1 MARHQYAGAMPSD
14 RPSVRTRVSEFFA
27 LDDEWVRGNPAVARG
42 DAITGVVFESAG
54 IVTLE
59 LARSAGAF
67 DSVGAPW
74 WVIYGA
80 MSSAAVALV
89 FRRRYPLAVAV
100 YLSAHMFVVGVTM
113 PEVMGQVA
121 LQICYFMGL
130 FSAMA
135 WGRSRR
141 SALLVTS
148 TILVFMLCWV
158 AWQFAIGQSV
168 QAWLDDADTDER
180 YGFLPPIPAII
191 LLTFIVNV
199 VYFVGAI
206 VGGQVAW
213 RGARQREAL
222 AEQAHTIARQADTL
236 QQRAVVDERLRI
248 ARELHDV
255 VGHHVS
261 VIGVQAAGARRVL
274 DRDPPA
280 AAGALGVIEESSRE
294 AVAQM
299 RSLLGTLRDI
309 EAQADGD
316 PRPSVRTAGPGIA
329 DLEALVTG
337 RATDA
342 LRTSYVVVEDQPG
355 AAGRLP
361 GTVGLALYRTAQ
373 EALAN
378 VVRHSTAS
386 DASVTLRVTEAG
398 ARPFAEVEV
407 LDDGRLRNG
416 TSGSGLGQLGIR
428 ERAASHRGEVEI
440 GPRATRGYRVR
451 VRLPLRSAGD

>member
-1 MARHQYAGAMPSD
+1 M
-14 RPSVRTRVSEFFA
+14 
-27 LDDEWVRGNPAVARG
+27 
-42 DAITGVVFESAG
+42 FESVG
-54 IVTLE
+54 VVTLE
-59 LARSAGAF
+59 MARSAGAF
-67 DSVGAPW
+67 DSVDAPW
-74 WVIYGA
+74 WVIYLV
-80 MSSAAVALV
+80 SPLRLALV
-89 FRRRYPLAVAV
+89 LRRRYPLAVAV

-222 AEQAHTIARQADTL
+222 AEQAHTIARQAATL

-274 DRDPPA
+274 DRDPRR
-280 AAGALGVIEESSRE
+280 SRRR
-294 AVAQM
+294 A
-299 RSLLGTLRDI
+299 RRDRG
-309 EAQADGD
+309 ELARG
-316 PRPSVRTAGPGIA
+316 RGP
-329 DLEALVTG
+329 
-337 RATDA
+337 DA
-342 LRTSYVVVEDQPG
+342 L
-355 AAGRLP
+355 AA
-361 GTVGLALYRTAQ
+361 
-373 EALAN
+373 
-378 VVRHSTAS
+378 RH
-386 DASVTLRVTEAG
+386 
-398 ARPFAEVEV
+398 
-407 LDDGRLRNG
+407 
-416 TSGSGLGQLGIR
+416 
-428 ERAASHRGEVEI
+428 AA
-440 GPRATRGYRVR
+440 
-451 VRLPLRSAGD
+451 

>member
-1 MARHQYAGAMPSD
+1 MGA
-14 RPSVRTRVSEFFA
+14 
-27 LDDEWVRGNPAVARG
+27 GNPAVARR
-42 DAITGVVFESAG
+42 DVVTGVVFESVG
-54 IVTLE
+54 VVTLE

-67 DSVGAPW
+67 DSVDAPW
-74 WVIYGA
+74 WVIYGV
-80 MSSAAVALV
+80 MSSAALALV
-89 FRRRYPLAVAV
+89 LRRRYPLAVAV

-168 QAWLDDADTDER
+168 QAWLDDAGADER

-222 AEQAHTIARQADTL
+222 AEQAQTIARQAATL

-316 PRPSVRTAGPGIA
+316 PRPSARTAGPGIA

>member
-1 MARHQYAGAMPSD
+1 MF
-14 RPSVRTRVSEFFA
+14 E
-27 LDDEWVRGNPAVARG
+27 AV
-42 DAITGVVFESAG
+42 GV
-54 IVTLE
+54 VTLE
-59 LARSAGAF
+59 LARSSGAF
-67 DSVGAPW
+67 ESVDAPW
-74 WVIYGA
+74 WVIYLV
-80 MSSAAVALV
+80 MSAAALALV
-89 FRRRYPLAVAV
+89 LRRRYPLSVAV
-100 YLSAHMFVVGVTM
+100 YLSTHMFVTGVTM

-141 SALLVTS
+141 SSLLVTS

-158 AWQFAIGQSV
+158 AWQFAVGQSA
-168 QAWLDDADTDER
+168 QAWLDDVGKDQR

-191 LLTFIVNV
+191 LLIFIVNV
-199 VYFVGAI
+199 VYFLGAI

-222 AEQAHTIARQADTL
+222 AVQADTITRQTATL

-274 DRDPPA
+274 DRDPVA
-280 AAGALGVIEESSRE
+280 VAGALGVIEESSRE
-294 AVAQM
+294 AVSQM

-309 EAQADGD
+309 EAQTDGD
-316 PRPSVRTAGPGIA
+316 PQPGGRTAGPGIA
-329 DLEALVTG
+329 DLEELVTS
-337 RATDA
+337 RASDA
-342 LRTSYVVVEDQPG
+342 LRTSYDVVEDEPG

-361 GTVGLALYRTAQ
+361 ATVGLALYRTVQ

-386 DASVTLRVTEAG
+386 GASVTLRVTEAG
-398 ARPFAEVEV
+398 ARPFAEIEV

-440 GPRATRGYRVR
+440 GPRVTRGYRVR
-451 VRLPLRSAGD
+451 VRLPLGRSGA

>member
-1 MARHQYAGAMPSD
+1 M
-14 RPSVRTRVSEFFA
+14 PSVRTSVRNRLREFFA
-27 LDDEWVRGNPAVARG
+27 LDDEWAPGSPAVARR
-42 DAITGVVFESAG
+42 DLVTGLVFEAVG
-54 IVTLE
+54 VVTLE
-59 LARSAGAF
+59 FARSAGAF
-67 DSVGAPW
+67 DSVDAPW
-74 WVIYGA
+74 WVIYLV
-80 MSSAAVALV
+80 MSVAALALV
-89 FRRRYPLAVAV
+89 LRRRHPLAVAV
-100 YLSAHMFVVGVTM
+100 YLSAHMFVTGVTM

-158 AWQFAIGQSV
+158 AWQFAVGQSA
-168 QAWLDDADTDER
+168 QAWLDDAGRDER

-191 LLTFIVNV
+191 LLIFSVNV
-199 VYFVGAI
+199 VYFLGAI

-222 AEQAHTIARQADTL
+222 AEQADTISRQTATL

-274 DRDPPA
+274 DRDPVA
-280 AAGALGVIEESSRE
+280 VAGALGVIEESSRE
-294 AVAQM
+294 AVSQM

-309 EAQADGD
+309 EAQTDGD
-316 PRPSVRTAGPGIA
+316 PVPGARTAGPGVA
-329 DLEALVTG
+329 DLEELVTS
-337 RATDA
+337 RASAA
-342 LRTSYVVVEDQPG
+342 LRTSYDVVEDKPG

-361 GTVGLALYRTAQ
+361 ATVGLALYRTVQ

-386 DASVTLRVTEAG
+386 GASVTLRVTEAG
-398 ARPFAEVEV
+398 ASPFAEIEV

-440 GPRATRGYRVR
+440 GPRVTRGYRVR
-451 VRLPLRSAGD
+451 VRLPLGRSGA

>member
-1 MARHQYAGAMPSD
+1 MPAAGPALRARLGAY
-14 RPSVRTRVSEFFA
+14 FA
-27 LDDEWVRGNPAVARG
+27 VDDEWDRGNPA
-42 DAITGVVFESAG
+42 ITTRDVVTGAAFEVAG

-67 DSVGAPW
+67 DNVDAPW
-74 WVIYGA
+74 WVIYLV
-80 MSSAAVALV
+80 MSAAALALV
-89 FRRRYPLAVAV
+89 LRRRYPLAVAV
-100 YLSAHMFVVGVTM
+100 YLSTHMFVTGVAM
-113 PEVMGQVA
+113 PQVMGQVA

-158 AWQFAIGQSV
+158 AWQFAVGQSA
-168 QAWLDDADTDER
+168 QSWLDSTGEDER
-180 YGFLPPIPAII
+180 FGFLPPVPAII

-206 VGGQVAW
+206 IGGQVAW

-222 AEQAHTIARQADTL
+222 AEQARTIARQTATL

-274 DRDPPA
+274 HRDPET
-280 AAGALGVIEESSRE
+280 AAGALGAIESSSRE
-294 AVAQM
+294 AVSQM

-309 EAQADGD
+309 ETRSSDD
-316 PRPSVRTAGPGIA
+316 PGAGRSRASTPGVA
-329 DLEALVTG
+329 DLEELVAS
-337 RATDA
+337 RAYDG
-342 LRTSYVVVEDQPG
+342 LRTSYAVVEDRSG
-355 AAGRLP
+355 AVDRLP
-361 GTVGLALYRTAQ
+361 ETVGLTLYRTAQ

-386 DASVTLRVTEAG
+386 TASVRLRVTETG
-398 ARPFAEVEV
+398 DRPFAEVEV
-407 LDDGRLRNG
+407 LDDGRPRPG
-416 TSGSGLGQLGIR
+416 TSSSGMGHLGIR
-428 ERAASHRGEVEI
+428 ERVASHRGEVEI

-451 VRLPLRSAGD
+451 ARLPLGGADE